1 MISVIIL
8 TKNEQQDL
16 PFCLDSLSWCSDI
29 HVLDSGST
37 DRTQEIALSY
47 GGTLSINEFRVHSTR
62 GVLFCLA
69 SLVRSWGAASTS
81 IPV

>member
-37 DRTQEIALSY
+37 DRTQEIALSCPESY
-47 GGTLSINEFRVHSTR
+47 N
-62 GVLFCLA
+62 
-69 SLVRSWGAASTS
+69 AA
-81 IPV
+81 